1 MQHQMVHV
9 RIVLFFCSILPQF
22 HWNLSIICCYILDL
36 DKDFLPCSISKEDAM
51 LPKLKVSIVFVK
63 LKWRMPSQAMY
74 LSGNILRI
82 IHCIMY
88 ISDVKEYRYFI
99 PFLKLLRHEL
109 LCFGSYVNR
118 GAMPCSA
125 LSDDL
130 IKQAHVFRKIK
141 LGK

>member
-63 LKWRMPSQAMY
+63 LKWRIPSQAVY
-74 LSGNILRI
+74 FSGNFLRI
-82 IHCIMY
+82 NHCITY
-88 ISDVKEYRYFI
+88 ISDVINILY
-99 PFLKLLRHEL
+99 PPLLRHDM
-109 LCFGSYVNR
+109 LCFGLYVNR
-118 GAMPCSA
+118 GAILYSA